1 MPAKCSLNI
10 TVIGAGMG
18 GLGTAIALTEAGHKV
33 TILEQAPDFVEI
45 GAGVQVPPN
54 SSRELIRWG
63 LKEQMEKIASRPSRI
78 NYRTWDTGVPQG
90 FTDMAQMPKKYG
102 APYWQVFRPDY
113 HTVLYEAALAKGVEV
128 RKGQTVSKYN
138 PSVPSVELE
147 SGEVV
152 HSDLIVAADGV
163 KSVARSAM
171 GKNTEPHE
179 TGDTCFRVVI
189 PREKLLADPELAEL
203 SRDPNFEQFLG
214 PDHHIIGYNMQREKT
229 FNLLM
234 VIPDDKKMKGY
245 RAPTNASE
253 VRDAYKGWSPMVQ
266 KLLSF
271 LPDEVEKWRLIDLPP
286 ISDWVHP
293 DGKMV
298 LLGDA
303 VHATL
308 PYLAQGA
315 AMAIEDSVVLG
326 STLSHLQSK
335 DDLPRLLNLFYRIRV
350 GRAQTI
356 QRGSA
361 TNRFFIHMRQPE
373 QLAMREEV
381 FRTGDYPASPN
392 LMGNT
397 LFQQWL
403 YGYDATEDA
412 KSWWKREQQ
421 MSNL

>member
-163 KSVARSAM
+163 KSVARQAM
-171 GKNTEPHE
+171 GKKTEPHE

-335 DDLPRLLNLFYRIRV
+335 DELPRLLNLFYRIRV

-412 KSWWKREQQ
+412 KSWWKRERQT
-421 MSNL
+421 SNL

>member
-1 MPAKCSLNI
+1 M
-10 TVIGAGMG
+10 
-18 GLGTAIALTEAGHKV
+18 
-33 TILEQAPDFVEI
+33 
-45 GAGVQVPPN
+45 
-54 SSRELIRWG
+54 
-63 LKEQMEKIASRPSRI
+63 
-78 NYRTWDTGVPQG
+78 
-90 FTDMAQMPKKYG
+90 
-102 APYWQVFRPDY
+102 
-113 HTVLYEAALAKGVEV
+113 
-128 RKGQTVSKYN
+128 
-138 PSVPSVELE
+138 
-147 SGEVV
+147 
-152 HSDLIVAADGV
+152 
-163 KSVARSAM
+163 
-171 GKNTEPHE
+171 
-179 TGDTCFRVVI
+179 
-189 PREKLLADPELAEL
+189 
-203 SRDPNFEQFLG
+203 
-214 PDHHIIGYNMQREKT
+214 
-229 FNLLM
+229 
-234 VIPDDKKMKGY
+234 
-245 RAPTNASE
+245 
-253 VRDAYKGWSPMVQ
+253 
-266 KLLSF
+266 
-271 LPDEVEKWRLIDLPP
+271 PDEVEKWRLIDLPP